1 MVRWYWRSRG
11 RFLMNE
17 IGSIVD
23 GIDCCSETNEIDFQF
38 FGEKKMKIKRFGK
51 VIRYLG
57 FV

>member
-1 MVRWYWRSRG
+1 
-11 RFLMNE
+11 MNE